1 MSNTKSG
8 FVHLHVHGEY
18 SLLDGM
24 SKIPDLVRKIKDS
37 GMTACALTDHGVMN
51 GVVDF
56 YNECQKQGI
65 KPILGCE
72 CYEAPESR
80 LDKNSHAGEERYH
93 HLILLVKN
101 ETGYKNLCH
110 LVSRSNIDGFYYK
123 PRIDFELLEQYHE
136 GLICLSACLAG
147 RVPREILRGISCG
160 DMEPAKKAILR
171 YRELFGDDYY
181 LEIQNHGIRE
191 EQIVANELVRFSDE
205 LGIKLVCSNDCL

>member
-24 SKIPDLVRKIKDS
+24 SKIPDLVKKIKDS
-37 GMTACALTDHGVMN
+37 GMTACALPDHGVMN

-110 LVSRSNIDGFYYK
+110 LVSRSNIDGF
-123 PRIDFELLEQYHE
+123 
-136 GLICLSACLAG
+136 
-147 RVPREILRGISCG
+147 
-160 DMEPAKKAILR
+160 
-171 YRELFGDDYY
+171 
-181 LEIQNHGIRE
+181 
-191 EQIVANELVRFSDE
+191 
-205 LGIKLVCSNDCL
+205 

>member
-1 MSNTKSG
+1 M
-8 FVHLHVHGEY
+8 
-18 SLLDGM
+18 
-24 SKIPDLVRKIKDS
+24 
-37 GMTACALTDHGVMN
+37 CLTDHGVMN

-160 DMEPAKKAILR
+160 DMNRQKK
-171 YRELFGDDYY
+171 
-181 LEIQNHGIRE
+181 Q
-191 EQIVANELVRFSDE
+191 S
-205 LGIKLVCSNDCL
+205 